1 MQNRGALWI
10 FTILLGLA
18 CLWQLSFSFIT
29 GRFERKA
36 VPIVQQ
42 QVDSLFDVPANAGL
56 DRDSAYLVFENKY
69 MRSHG
74 ADIAYPVF
82 GYTYHECKER
92 EMNLGLDLKGGMAVT
107 LEVSIPELIENLSGN
122 SDNPQFVQAMANAR
136 ARRATS
142 DKDFISLFQEEWDK
156 LGAENKMAAV
166 FHTQENEK
174 KFDREANNA
183 AIVSKLREEAQAAIN
198 NTERIMRTRID
209 KFGVSQ
215 PSIQKQQFSGR
226 IQIELPGVKDKE
238 RVRKVLQSTANL
250 EFWET
255 YDNTEVGPIL
265 DKVNTPLSAYL
276 YPDLASKDSASTAG
290 DSTAAA
296 FERALSTG
304 VTVKGMA
311 KGVESGLIGF
321 LESDKPVDKTTWF
334 NFDRVTFQSGG
345 ATIDAAKSNEQLNNL
360 AEIMKAYPAVRLK
373 IGGYTDSTGKAESN
387 QKLSQERAEAVVAE
401 LVTKGV
407 TADRLEAEGYGAQ
420 HPVASNATEEG
431 RAKNRRMALR
441 VLSKGD
447 GSENALAND
456 SDAVD
461 STLAEEEPLDTAEL
475 RADAEKKYPLAVK
488 MAPVVSAQRGFLK
501 GSAVGYAQLADTADV
516 NRLLATTIVRNAL
529 PGDCK
534 LLWSAKPQNGVL
546 TLHAMRVPKG
556 TNGKPK
562 LDGSAIIDAGQDFD
576 MKGDVEVRM
585 QMNAEGAQIWKVM
598 TADNVGKAVAIVL
611 DNLVYSAPFVQ
622 NEIPNGNSSITLG
635 GGDVNKQIQEAED
648 LANIL
653 KAGALPAPARIL
665 DETVVGPSLG
675 ADNINNGIASFII
688 SLLMV
693 MLFMIAYYAGSG
705 WIANV
710 ALLANVFVLLGSLAS
725 LQASLTL
732 PGIAGIVL
740 TVGMAVDA
748 NVLIN
753 ERIREE
759 LRHGKMLKSAV
770 DLGYKHAMSA
780 IVDANVTHFI
790 AAVILYYFGTGPIKS
805 FGTTLAIGILTS
817 LFTAIFISRLI
828 ITRRLDKGKTL
839 TFWRPW
845 NKDLF
850 TSTHV
855 DFMGKRKYF
864 YLFSGALIAAGII
877 SIFTQGFNYGVD
889 FEGGRTY
896 VVKFTNEVDVDQV
909 REALEPEFFANGRQF
924 TVNVKT
930 YGGKDQVKVTTN
942 FTPDSTGTEGDRIVE
957 DHLHKGLAGIDPKHE
972 IKESRKVDP
981 TISDDIKR
989 DAWLA
994 VIVALAFIFVY
1005 IAIRFRTWQFGLGAL
1020 LSLAH
1025 DALIVVGLYS
1035 LLWKI
1040 MPFSL
1045 EIDEHFIAAILT
1057 VIGYSINDT
1066 VVVFDRIREYLQDH
1080 KREPWRIVFNKAI
1093 NSTLGRTINT
1103 SVTVLITLLVIF
1115 ILGGVSIKGF
1125 VFAMLIGIA
1134 VGTYSS
1140 IFIASAVVVDL
1151 HKDTVPEPQGKPVPS
1166 AA

>member
-10 FTILLGLA
+10 FSILLGLA
-18 CLWQLSFSFIT
+18 CLWQLSFSFVT

-42 QVDSLFDVPANAGL
+42 QVDSLLGL
-56 DRDSAYLVFENKY
+56 PGNDRLNHDSVFLAYENKY
-69 MRSHG
+69 MRSHS
-74 ADIAYPVF
+74 DEVVYPLL

-122 SDNPQFVQAMANAR
+122 SDNQQFVQAMANAR
-136 ARRATS
+136 ARRAAS
-142 DKDFISLFQEEWDK
+142 DKDFISLFQEEWNK
-156 LGAENKMAAV
+156 LGADNKLAAV

-174 KFDREANNA
+174 KFDREASNDQIITVLRTEANA
-183 AIVSKLREEAQAAIN
+183 AIS
-198 NTERIMRTRID
+198 NTEKIMRTRID

-255 YDNTEVGPIL
+255 YDNTEVGPVL
-265 DKVNTPLSAYL
+265 DKVNTSLSAFL
-276 YPDLASKDSASTAG
+276 YPELATKDTTATDTLATDTTAAATPVANDTLATAA
-290 DSTAAA
+290 DSTANTDDSLA
-296 FERALSTG
+296 T
-304 VTVKGMA
+304 VTDSLD
-311 KGVESGLIGF
+311 E
-321 LESDKPVDKTTWF
+321 PVD
-334 NFDRVTFQSGG
+334 S
-345 ATIDAAKSNEQLNNL
+345 
-360 AEIMKAYPAVRLK
+360 AEM
-373 IGGYTDSTGKAESN
+373 
-387 QKLSQERAEAVVAE
+387 
-401 LVTKGV
+401 
-407 TADRLEAEGYGAQ
+407 
-420 HPVASNATEEG
+420 
-431 RAKNRRMALR
+431 
-441 VLSKGD
+441 
-447 GSENALAND
+447 
-456 SDAVD
+456 
-461 STLAEEEPLDTAEL
+461 

-488 MAPVVSAQRGFLK
+488 MAPIISAQRGFIK
-501 GSAVGYAQLADTADV
+501 GAAVGRALLSDTADV
-516 NRLLATTIVRNAL
+516 NRLLATSVVRSAL

-534 LLWSAKPQNGVL
+534 LLWSAKPEQGTNVL
-546 TLHAMRVPKG
+546 TLYAMRVPKG
-556 TNGKPK
+556 NNGKPK
-562 LDGSAIIDAGQDFD
+562 LDGSSIIDAGQDFD

-611 DNLVYSAPFVQ
+611 DNLVYSAPMVQ

-635 GGDVNKQIQEAED
+635 SGEINTQIQEAED

-675 ADNINNGIASFII
+675 ADNISNGMASFFIA
-688 SLLMV
+688 LLMV
-693 MLFMIAYYAGSG
+693 MLFMIMYYGGSG

-710 ALLANVFVLLGSLAS
+710 ALLANVFILLGSLAS

-780 IVDANVTHFI
+780 IIDANVTHFI
-790 AAVILYYFGTGPIKS
+790 VAVILYYFGTGPIKS

-828 ITRRLDKGKTL
+828 INRRLEKGKTL
-839 TFWRPW
+839 TFSRPW

-864 YLFSGALIAAGII
+864 YAFSGFLILAGLV
-877 SIFTQGFNYGVD
+877 SAFTQGFNYGVD

-896 VVKFTNEVDVDQV
+896 VVKFTEPVDVDKV
-909 REALEPEFFANGRQF
+909 REALEPEFFADGRQF

-930 YGGKDQVKVTTN
+930 YGGSDQVKVTTN
-942 FTPDSTGTEGDRIVE
+942 FIPDSTGTEGDRIVE
-957 DHLHKGLAGIDPKHE
+957 ERLHKGLGSVDPKHE

-989 DAWLA
+989 DAWIAVGLA
-994 VIVALAFIFVY
+994 LLFVFVY
-1005 IAIRFRTWQFGLGAL
+1005 VAIRFRTWQFGLGAL

-1025 DALIVVGLYS
+1025 DALVVIGLYS
-1035 LLWKI
+1035 LLWRI

-1066 VVVFDRIREYLQDH
+1066 VVVFDRIREYLRDH
-1080 KREPWRIVFNKAI
+1080 KREPWAVVFNKAI

-1115 ILGGVSIKGF
+1115 LLGGVSIKGF
-1125 VFAMLIGIA
+1125 VFAMLVGIA

-1151 HKDTVPEPQGKPVPS
+1151 HKDTVPESLNKPVPS